1 MREIVV
7 KENQTVMDIAVQEY
21 GTPML
26 AMLLVQDNNLAG
38 LTAYLPAGRNL
49 LIRPTDSFVA
59 RYFQD
64 RSKIITSGPIDPSIR
79 QGGIGYMQITNGSGA
94 GISDP
99 FIVS

>member
-1 MREIVV
+1 MKEIVV

-21 GTPML
+21 GTASK
-26 AMLLVQDNNLAG
+26 AMDIVQDNNLTG

-49 LIRPTDSFVA
+49 LISPTDSPVA

-79 QGGIGYMQITNGSGA
+79 QGGIGYMQITNGSGS
-94 GISDP
+94 GIQDP